1 MKLSG
6 QPLGCLFCGSEYL
19 KVWCPWLQAFSV
31 NGGLTIRTL
40 DSSYQNVIGNRDGL
54 SFRDIKLA
62 NLMYRCNGE
71 SATSSALSL
80 ALHRLVVVVVVVV
93 VFLVLLVLV
102 LLFLLLHL
110 YSAYSTAVGAFQ

>member
-1 MKLSG
+1 M
-6 QPLGCLFCGSEYL
+6 
-19 KVWCPWLQAFSV
+19 WCPWLQAFSV

-40 DSSYQNVIGNRDGL
+40 DSSYQNVIGNRKGL

-62 NLMYRCNGE
+62 NLMYQCNGE

-80 ALHRLVVVVVVVV
+80 ALHLVVVVVVI
-93 VFLVLLVLV
+93 FLVLLVLV

>member
-1 MKLSG
+1 MLI
-6 QPLGCLFCGSEYL
+6 FCGSEYL

-40 DSSYQNVIGNRDGL
+40 DSSYQNVIGNREGL

-62 NLMYRCNGE
+62 NIMYRCNGE

-80 ALHRLVVVVVVVV
+80 ALRRRDLVAVVVVVVVI
-93 VFLVLLVLV
+93 FLVLV
-102 LLFLLLHL
+102 LLFLLLHFTAPAL
-110 YSAYSTAVGAFQ
+110 PPSALSGENQHL